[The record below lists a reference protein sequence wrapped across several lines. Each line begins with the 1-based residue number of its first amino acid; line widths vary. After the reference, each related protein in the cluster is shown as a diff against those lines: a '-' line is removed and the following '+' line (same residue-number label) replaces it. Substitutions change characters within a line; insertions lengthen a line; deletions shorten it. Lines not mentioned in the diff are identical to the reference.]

1 MAMLDNITLNKIKKD
16 YKGVISEIPE
26 DKLKELFDALY
37 YKLYYSTFIECDSK
51 VFDESVELLDTLRR
65 NNDPTKVFRAFSKAM
80 VCVPLKGSLE
90 LHNKL
95 SAEIHQRTA
104 VLYAMYYIDLLI
116 DLELFNNFIRCIDC
130 CNVGDER
137 RVLDSIKLDMVRI
150 VDIMEGIILD
160 DKSLRNIEDIKF
172 TLKQSDNNY
181 DKLLEYLEKPYKNL

>member
-1 MAMLDNITLNKIKKD
+1 MAILDNITLNKIKKD

-37 YKLYYSTFIECDSK
+37 YKLYYSTFIKEDSK

-65 NNDPTKVFRAFSKAM
+65 NNDPAKVFRAFSEAM
-80 VCVPLKGSLE
+80 ICVPLKGSLE

-95 SAEIHQRTA
+95 NAEIHERTA
-104 VLYAMYYIDLLI
+104 VLYAMYYIGLLI
-116 DLELFNNFIRCIDC
+116 DLELFNNFIKCIDC
-130 CNVGDER
+130 CKVGDER
-137 RVLDSIKLDMVRI
+137 GVLDSIRSDIVRI
-150 VDIMEGIILD
+150 VDIMGGIILD
-160 DKSLRNIEDIKF
+160 HKSLQNIEDIKF